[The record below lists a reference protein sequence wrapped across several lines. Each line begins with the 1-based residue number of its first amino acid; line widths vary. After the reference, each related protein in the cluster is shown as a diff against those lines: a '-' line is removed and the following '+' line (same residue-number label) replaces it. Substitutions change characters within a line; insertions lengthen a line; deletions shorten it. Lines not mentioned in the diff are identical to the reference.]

1 MAKAPNKP
9 SNGASAEQ
17 GAALPVFYRRPRPL
31 NNEIDRGKSLKLA
44 PDFGFARAT
53 NSVVLNGGEFP
64 LAMRF
69 YPIVFSQTT
78 PASAVAVL
86 GLVDNENLF
95 VGADGQWL
103 PDVYVPAYV
112 RRYPFVLMEQPG
124 GGDLILC
131 VDEEAGLLVEGSE
144 RPLFEAGKPAKLL
157 QDAVSFCREFHA
169 QHLVTTAFVQA
180 LASQGLL
187 MRNEA
192 RIVLPSGKQLT
203 LRGFDVVD
211 EAKFNALPD
220 DVFLDWRR
228 RGWLHLVYCHL
239 MSMANWGRLVDLAGK
254 RGQN

>member
-1 MAKAPNKP
+1 MAKAPNTQG
-9 SNGASAEQ
+9 NGATTEP
-17 GAALPVFYRRPRPL
+17 GPALPVFYRRPRPL
-31 NNEIDRGKSLKLA
+31 NNELDRNKSLKLA

-69 YPIVFSQTT
+69 YPIVFSQST

-95 VGADGQWL
+95 VGAGGQWL

-112 RRYPFVLMEQPG
+112 RRYPFILMEQPG

-131 VDEEAGLLVEGSE
+131 VEEEAGVLIEGGE
-144 RPLFEAGKPAKLL
+144 RPLFESGQPT
-157 QDAVSFCREFHA
+157 REFHA
-169 QHLVTTAFVQA
+169 QHLGTTAFVQA

-192 RIVLPSGKQLT
+192 RVVLPSGKQLT

-254 RGQN
+254 RTQS

>member
-1 MAKAPNKP
+1 MAKAPSKP
-9 SNGASAEQ
+9 SNGATAEQ
-17 GAALPVFYRRPRPL
+17 GVALPVFYRRPRPL

-103 PDVYVPAYV
+103 PEVYVPAYV

-157 QDAVSFCREFHA
+157 QDAVSFCREFHT